1 MKIRKID
8 LNAFL
13 SSVIANTGIC
23 KLFVHFCPFLS
34 MRHYKSPFFIFM
46 CLNLKHIPLLFTFP
60 QKLHQTRPNLHRRVW
75 VSVKDLSHSFPISQ
89 ALLQHFIQQQAITLL
104 YTHRRYIPALLLQIF
119 LDIFPYSF
127 LLSFFAHR
135 YICSESYFFLK
146 MQKRVFVLHFEISP
160 QQNKPQRSK
169 RYFCNPEQQLVS
181 SPGVCFHDYT
191 ADILHAVSKPYLNY
205 IGITPKHL
213 R

>member
-13 SSVIANTGIC
+13 SSVILNTGIC
-23 KLFVHFCPFLS
+23 KLLVHFCPFL
-34 MRHYKSPFFIFM
+34 FITTQE
-46 CLNLKHIPLLFTFP
+46 CDGLNLKHIPLLFTLP

-75 VSVKDLSHSFPISQ
+75 IPIKDFSHSFPISQ
-89 ALLQHFIQQQAITLL
+89 PLFQHLVQQQAITLL
-104 YTHRRYIPALLLQIF
+104 HTHRRYIPALLLQIF
-119 LDIFPYSF
+119 LDIFPYFF
-127 LLSFFAHR
+127 LLSFFVHR

-160 QQNKPQRSK
+160 QQNKPQRGK
-169 RYFCNPEQQLVS
+169 RYFCNPEQQPIS
-181 SPGVCFHDYT
+181 SPGVCFHYYT
-191 ADILHAVSKPYLNY
+191 ADILHTVSKTYFNY
-205 IGITPKHL
+205 VGSVFKHL

>member
-23 KLFVHFCPFLS
+23 KLFVHFRPFLS

-46 CLNLKHIPLLFTFP
+46 CLNLKHIPLLFALP
-60 QKLHQTRPNLHRRVW
+60 QKLHQTRPNLHWRVR
-75 VSVKDLSHSFPISQ
+75 VFIKDFSHSFPISQ
-89 ALLQHFIQQQAITLL
+89 PLFQHLVQQQAITLL
-104 YTHRRYIPALLLQIF
+104 HTHRRNILALLLQVSV
-119 LDIFPYSF
+119 DIFPHFF
-127 LLSFFAHR
+127 LLSFLAHC

-160 QQNKPQRSK
+160 QQNKPQRGK
-169 RYFCNPEQQLVS
+169 RYFCNPEQPPIS
-181 SPGVCFHDYT
+181 SSGIGFHYYA
-191 ADILHAVSKPYLNY
+191 ADILHTVSKTYFNY
-205 IGITPKHL
+205 VGSVFKHL
-213 R
+213 C